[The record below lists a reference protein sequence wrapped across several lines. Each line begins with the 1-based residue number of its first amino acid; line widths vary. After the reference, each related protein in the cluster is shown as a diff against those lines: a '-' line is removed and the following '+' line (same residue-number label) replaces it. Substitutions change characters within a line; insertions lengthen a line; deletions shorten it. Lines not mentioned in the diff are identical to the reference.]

1 MNRRWSFVSALIRC
15 WTVVDTWTDLVRC
28 ISRNWTIEG
37 WRIDCR
43 WGSLLFPVGNHR
55 VTMSTRIPC
64 MGFEVEILDFW
75 HVSCFYGGPLLLS
88 NPWPL
93 LVTREYTS
101 LSTPLYRPRNLKK
114 LPGFPSM
121 KALRLRKIPSFPCVY
136 YRFMCHLSLYMLW
149 NAFKYTS

>member
-1 MNRRWSFVSALIRC
+1 MDSSSLVSGQDLNTEISEAGYFFWSWTGSAFYTAEAWAHCLSYFKLKFGSEIRIYPTYYSFC
-15 WTVVDTWTDLVRC
+15 WGED
-28 ISRNWTIEG
+28 
-37 WRIDCR
+37 
-43 WGSLLFPVGNHR
+43 F
-55 VTMSTRIPC
+55 
-64 MGFEVEILDFW
+64 FFW